1 MSCDNHLVIHCLICF
16 VLLVTYDDFCYQ
28 LINIRSF
35 PFSTMMNQISVFI
48 HVFMECIRE
57 DDVLQFWI
65 MSNFPVLLKVYKMA

>member
-1 MSCDNHLVIHCLICF
+1 MMTSA
-16 VLLVTYDDFCYQ
+16 
-28 LINIRSF
+28 IRSF

-65 MSNFPVLLKVYKMA
+65 MSNFAVLLKVYKMA

>member
-1 MSCDNHLVIHCLICF
+1 M
-16 VLLVTYDDFCYQ
+16 LLVTYDDFCYQ

-35 PFSTMMNQISVFI
+35 PFSSMMNQISVFI

-65 MSNFPVLLKVYKMA
+65 MSNFPFLLKVGEMSSTYIIA

>member
-1 MSCDNHLVIHCLICF
+1 M
-16 VLLVTYDDFCYQ
+16 YDDFCYQ

-65 MSNFPVLLKVYKMA
+65 MSHFPVLLKVYKMARLHEVADEWCLDYYTL